1 MRIAVLA
8 RVAGVVVWLDRQ
20 LRELGHECVGVVTT
34 EGPRGRYG
42 DEPLS
47 ALIDARPLHLD
58 VLVAG
63 EPKRFAQLLAVLEP
77 DLAISGGLPVRIP
90 EDALEVPRHG
100 IVNCHPALLPR
111 YRGPN
116 PIGWA
121 LRNGDHELG
130 FTFHRMDADFDTGR
144 ILAQGT
150 APLASAE
157 RAEDA
162 LQTLFGV
169 ARSLLPQALERV
181 EAGDP
186 GDPQAEE
193 DASYAGF
200 FEPEY
205 AEIDWTRTAEEVH
218 RQVRAWWLA
227 AARDGVRGPL
237 AQLDGARV
245 IVQRTRLDDAEG
257 GTPVECADALIWILE
272 TAPTA
277 A

>member
-8 RVAGVVVWLDRQ
+8 RVPGVVVWLDRQ

-63 EPKRFAQLLAVLEP
+63 GTKRFAQLLAVLEP

-121 LRNGDHELG
+121 LRNGDQELG
-130 FTFHRMDADFDTGR
+130 FTFHRMDGDFDTGR

-150 APLASAE
+150 ASLACAE
-157 RAEDA
+157 RAEDV
-162 LQTLFGV
+162 LQALFGV
-169 ARSLLPQALERV
+169 ATSLLPHALERV
-181 EAGDP
+181 EVGDP

-200 FEPEY
+200 FEPDY

-245 IVQRTRLDDAEG
+245 IVQRTRLDAAEG
-257 GTPVECADALIWILE
+257 GTPVECTDAPIWILE
-272 TAPTA
+272 TAPA
-277 A
+277 AA

>member
-8 RVAGVVVWLDRQ
+8 HVPGVVVWLDRQ

-42 DEPLS
+42 EEPLS

-63 EPKRFAQLLAVLEP
+63 GTKRFAQLLAVLEP

-121 LRNGDHELG
+121 LRNGDQELG

-144 ILAQGT
+144 VLAQGT
-150 APLASAE
+150 APLAGAE

-162 LQTLFGV
+162 LRALFGV
-169 ARSLLPQALERV
+169 ATSLLPQALKRV

-205 AEIDWTRTAEEVH
+205 AEIDWTQTAEKVH

-237 AQLDGARV
+237 ALLDGARV
-245 IVQRTRLDDAEG
+245 IVHRTRMDAAEG
-257 GTPVECADALIWILE
+257 GTPVECADAPIWILE
-272 TAPTA
+272 TAPVA